1 MEQTLNNNTVSNAR
15 IIYFDL
21 LRIFS
26 VFFMI
31 ALHVASREWYS
42 TPVTSVQWI
51 VFNTWDSLTHFCVP
65 VFIMISGALFLNPKN
80 EIKLKKLFGKNILRI
95 VTAFIFW
102 SAAYAVYGHFI
113 SPDKSDS
120 FSAAAFLKDFLY
132 GRYHLW
138 FLFTIVGL
146 YIITPLLRKI
156 TESKFL
162 TKYYIIIFFIFTLC
176 FNTLAV
182 IQVFKAPVET
192 ISEKISIGLACGYSG
207 YFVLGY
213 YLANEDFSKTAR
225 KIIYALG
232 VLSAFFTVTL
242 SAFSSIKGGKGNT
255 ELLNNLLPGMFF
267 WGTSIFVFFRYHF
280 SNLKLSESKLKFL
293 LLLSKLSF
301 GIYLVHDFII
311 TLLERIGITTLSY
324 NVFISVPLN
333 SLVVFAVSF
342 IIIWVISKIPF
353 LNKYI
358 I

>member
-1 MEQTLNNNTVSNAR
+1 MEQTPNNNTR
-15 IIYFDL
+15 IIYLDL

-31 ALHVASREWYS
+31 VLHVAARNWYD
-42 TPVTSVQWI
+42 TPVTSVQWT
-51 VFNTWDSLTHFCVP
+51 VFNAWDALTHFCVP
-65 VFIMISGALFLNPKN
+65 VFIMISGALFLNPGK
-80 EIKLKKLFGKNILRI
+80 ELSIKKLFGKNILRI
-95 VTAFIFW
+95 ITAFIFW

-113 SPDKSDS
+113 SPDKSET
-120 FSAAAFLKDFLY
+120 FSAIAFLKDFLY

-138 FLFTIVGL
+138 FLFAIVGL

-156 TESKFL
+156 TESKSL
-162 TKYYIIIFFIFTLC
+162 TKYYILLFFIFTLC
-176 FNTLAV
+176 FNALAV
-182 IQVFKAPVET
+182 IQVFKGPVEA

-213 YLANEDFSKTAR
+213 YLANEELSKAAR

-232 VLSAFFTVTL
+232 IFSAVFTVVFSTL
-242 SAFSSIKGGKGNT
+242 SSVKAGKGVSD
-255 ELLNNLLPGMFF
+255 LLNNLLPGMFF
-267 WGTSIFVFFRYHF
+267 WGASIFVFFRYRF
-280 SNLKLSESKLKFL
+280 ADLKLSKSKLNFL

-311 TLLERIGITTLSY
+311 TLLERFGITTLSY

-333 SLVVFAVSF
+333 SLAVFAISF
-342 IIIWVISKIPF
+342 AIVYIISKIPF